1 MHCMLSKN
9 LGKWS
14 LLSYILPLPGAG
26 LKAEYINA
34 VTDAFEL
41 EAVCLCR
48 STGKFSQL
56 EYSGR
61 LRTVR
66 QASCITRAMRIW
78 EGVFRSSPQAL
89 IWAAYCGMISAWDAI
104 IYASVRRASCMR
116 QGRSTQA

>member
-1 MHCMLSKN
+1 MHCMLSK
-9 LGKWS
+9 S
-14 LLSYILPLPGAG
+14 LVEVGFAFEPLYVLPLPGAG

-61 LRTVR
+61 FRTVR
-66 QASCITRAMRIW
+66 QASH
-78 EGVFRSSPQAL
+78 QDN
-89 IWAAYCGMISAWDAI
+89 AAIGKDSFE
-104 IYASVRRASCMR
+104 
-116 QGRSTQA
+116 